1 MHDHYDL
8 CTQQPECDP
17 TLFPVVLTI
26 IFKREGRTRED
37 PCRSSEIQAMF
48 CQVLLPFGFPFGFV
62 PDKLYAL
69 HYAYNH
75 AYLNT

>member
-1 MHDHYDL
+1 MHDHHDL

-17 TLFPVVLTI
+17 TLFPVVFTI

-37 PCRSSEIQAMF
+37 PFRISEIQAMF
-48 CQVLLPFGFPFGFV
+48 CQVLLPFGFV
-62 PDKLYAL
+62 PDKSRTL

-75 AYLNT
+75 AYLNI